1 MTSNS
6 ESKTDVFPV
15 SAVILAGGRATRM
28 GGEDKGW
35 VALAGRPLID
45 HVLERLRP
53 QVDEVL
59 INANRSQTRY
69 QALAPVI
76 SDDNNDYLGPLAGMQ
91 AGLAAA
97 RHDWVLFVPCDG
109 PALPHDLMARFRAAL
124 TPATEL
130 VVAHDGDWLQPVVA
144 LLHKS
149 LFPSLSAALA
159 EGERKIDIWFAR
171 HRMAVVSFADQPDAF
186 INLNSPAELAA
197 YEARLLNSST
207 DPRQGAT
214 AS

>member
-1 MTSNS
+1 MTSRS
-6 ESKTDVFPV
+6 ESPSSHFPV

-35 VALAGRPLID
+35 VELAGRPLIV

-53 QVDEVL
+53 QADEIL
-59 INANRSQTRY
+59 INANRSHDRY

-76 SDDNNDYLGPLAGMQ
+76 SDDNRDYLGPLAGMQ

-97 RHDWVLFVPCDG
+97 CHDWVLFVPCDG
-109 PALPHDLMARFRAAL
+109 PALPTDLMSRFRAAM
-124 TPATEL
+124 TPDTEL

-144 LLHKS
+144 LLHTS
-149 LFPSLSAALA
+149 LLPSLSAALA

-171 HRMAVVSFADQPDAF
+171 HNMAVVSFADQPDAF
-186 INLNSPAELAA
+186 INLNSPDELAA
-197 YEARLLNSST
+197 YEARLQDAT
-207 DPRQGAT
+207 GQGAT
-214 AS
+214 S

>member
-6 ESKTDVFPV
+6 EPRTDTFPV

-53 QVDEVL
+53 QVNEVL

-97 RHDWVLFVPCDG
+97 HHDWVLFVPCDG
-109 PALPHDLMARFRAAL
+109 PALPHDLMNRFRAAL
-124 TPATEL
+124 TPDTEL

-149 LFPSLSAALA
+149 LLPSLTHALA

-171 HRMAVVSFADQPDAF
+171 HKMAVVSFADQPDAF

-207 DPRQGAT
+207 DPQQGAT
-214 AS
+214 A

>member
-6 ESKTDVFPV
+6 EPRTDTFPV

-97 RHDWVLFVPCDG
+97 HHDWVLFVPCDG
-109 PALPHDLMARFRAAL
+109 PALPHDLMNRFRAAL
-124 TPATEL
+124 TPDTEL

-149 LFPSLSAALA
+149 LLPSLTHALA

-171 HRMAVVSFADQPDAF
+171 HKMAVVSFADQPDAF

-207 DPRQGAT
+207 DPQQGAT
-214 AS
+214 A

>member
-6 ESKTDVFPV
+6 EPRIDAFPV

-35 VALAGRPLID
+35 VKLAGRPLID
-45 HVLERLRP
+45 HVLDRLRP

-59 INANRSQTRY
+59 INANRSQDRY
-69 QALAPVI
+69 QALATVI
-76 SDDNNDYLGPLAGMQ
+76 SDDNPDYLGPLAGMQ

-124 TPATEL
+124 TPVTEL

-149 LFPSLSAALA
+149 QLPSLSAALA

-207 DPRQGAT
+207 DPQQGAT
-214 AS
+214 A

>member
-6 ESKTDVFPV
+6 EPRTDRFPV
-15 SAVILAGGRATRM
+15 SAVVLAGGRATRM
-28 GGEDKGW
+28 GGADKGW
-35 VALAGRPLID
+35 VELAGRPLID
-45 HVLERLRP
+45 HVLDRLRP
-53 QVDEVL
+53 QVDEIL
-59 INANRSQTRY
+59 INANRSQARY

-76 SDDNNDYLGPLAGMQ
+76 GDDNPDYLGPLAGMQ

-109 PALPHDLMARFRAAL
+109 PALPRDLMARFRAAL
-124 TPATEL
+124 TPQTEL

-149 LFPSLSAALA
+149 LLLSLSAALA

-171 HRMAVVSFADQPDAF
+171 HQMAVVSFADQPDAF
-186 INLNSPAELAA
+186 INLNSPDELAA
-197 YEARLLNSST
+197 YEARLPDSAT
-207 DPRQGAT
+207 GQGAT
-214 AS
+214 S

>member
-6 ESKTDVFPV
+6 EPRTDTFPV

-59 INANRSQTRY
+59 INANRSQARY
-69 QALAPVI
+69 QARATVI
-76 SDDNNDYLGPLAGMQ
+76 SDDNPDYLGPLAGMQ

-130 VVAHDGDWLQPVVA
+130 VVAHDGGWLQPVVA

-149 LFPSLSAALA
+149 LLPSLSAALA

-214 AS
+214 A

>member
-6 ESKTDVFPV
+6 EPRTDRFPV
-15 SAVILAGGRATRM
+15 SAVVLAGGRATRM
-28 GGEDKGW
+28 GGADKGW
-35 VALAGRPLID
+35 VELAGRPLID

-53 QVDEVL
+53 QVDEIL
-59 INANRSQTRY
+59 INANRSQARY

-76 SDDNNDYLGPLAGMQ
+76 GDDNPDYLGPLAGMQ

-109 PALPHDLMARFRAAL
+109 PALPRDLMARFRTAL

-149 LFPSLSAALA
+149 LLPSLSAALT

-171 HRMAVVSFADQPDAF
+171 HQMAVVSFADQPDAF
-186 INLNSPAELAA
+186 INLNSPDELAA
-197 YEARLLNSST
+197 YEARLPDSAT
-207 DPRQGAT
+207 GQGAT
-214 AS
+214 S

>member
-59 INANRSQTRY
+59 INANRSQDRY
-69 QALAPVI
+69 QALATVI
-76 SDDNNDYLGPLAGMQ
+76 SDDNPDYLGPLAGMQ

-109 PALPHDLMARFRAAL
+109 PALPHDLMSRFRAAL
-124 TPATEL
+124 TPDTEL

-149 LFPSLSAALA
+149 LLPSLTHALA

-171 HRMAVVSFADQPDAF
+171 HRMAVVSFAEQPDAF

>member
-1 MTSNS
+1 MTSRS
-6 ESKTDVFPV
+6 ESPSSHFPV

-35 VALAGRPLID
+35 VELAGRPLIA

-53 QVDEVL
+53 QVDEIL
-59 INANRSQTRY
+59 INANRSHDRY

-76 SDDNNDYLGPLAGMQ
+76 SDDNRDYLGPLAGMQ

-109 PALPHDLMARFRAAL
+109 PALPPDLMSRFRAAL
-124 TPATEL
+124 TPDTEL

-144 LLHKS
+144 LLHTS
-149 LFPSLSAALA
+149 LLPSLSATLA

-171 HRMAVVSFADQPDAF
+171 HKMAVVSFADQPDAF
-186 INLNSPAELAA
+186 INLNSPDELAA
-197 YEARLLNSST
+197 YEARLQDAT
-207 DPRQGAT
+207 GQGAT
-214 AS
+214 S

>member
-6 ESKTDVFPV
+6 EPRTDTFPV

-97 RHDWVLFVPCDG
+97 HHDWVLFVPCDG
-109 PALPHDLMARFRAAL
+109 PALPHDLMSRFRAAL
-124 TPATEL
+124 TPDTEL
-130 VVAHDGDWLQPVVA
+130 VVAHDGDWLQPVVT

-149 LFPSLSAALA
+149 LLPSLTLALA

-171 HRMAVVSFADQPDAF
+171 HRMAVVNFADQPDAF

-207 DPRQGAT
+207 DPQQGAT
-214 AS
+214 A

>member
-1 MTSNS
+1 MTSRS
-6 ESKTDVFPV
+6 ESPSSPFPV

-35 VALAGRPLID
+35 VELAGRPLIA

-53 QVDEVL
+53 QVDEIL
-59 INANRSQTRY
+59 INANRSHDRY

-76 SDDNNDYLGPLAGMQ
+76 SDDNRDYLGPLAGMQ

-109 PALPHDLMARFRAAL
+109 PALPTDLMSRFRAAL
-124 TPATEL
+124 TPTTEL

-144 LLHKS
+144 LLHTS
-149 LFPSLSAALA
+149 LLHSLSAALA
-159 EGERKIDIWFAR
+159 GGERKIDIWFAR
-171 HRMAVVSFADQPDAF
+171 HNMAVVSFADQPDAF
-186 INLNSPAELAA
+186 INLNSPDELAA
-197 YEARLLNSST
+197 YEARLQDAT
-207 DPRQGAT
+207 GQGAT
-214 AS
+214 S

>member
-1 MTSNS
+1 
-6 ESKTDVFPV
+6 
-15 SAVILAGGRATRM
+15 M

-45 HVLERLRP
+45 HVLARLRP

-59 INANRSQTRY
+59 INANRSQARY

-76 SDDNNDYLGPLAGMQ
+76 RDDNNDYLGPLAGMQ

-109 PALPHDLMARFRAAL
+109 PALPLDLMSRFRAAL
-124 TPATEL
+124 TQDTEL

-149 LFPSLSAALA
+149 LLPSLTAALA

-171 HRMAVVSFADQPDAF
+171 HHMAVVSFADQPDAF

-197 YEARLLNSST
+197 YEARLLAPAI
-207 DPRQGAT
+207 DPQQGVT
-214 AS
+214 P

>member
-45 HVLERLRP
+45 HVLERLCP

-97 RHDWVLFVPCDG
+97 HHDWVLFVPCDG
-109 PALPHDLMARFRAAL
+109 PALPHDLMSRFRAAL
-124 TPATEL
+124 TPDTEL

-149 LFPSLSAALA
+149 LLPSLTLALA

-171 HRMAVVSFADQPDAF
+171 HRMAVVNFADQPDAF

-207 DPRQGAT
+207 DPQQGAT
-214 AS
+214 A

>member
-6 ESKTDVFPV
+6 EPRTDRFPV
-15 SAVILAGGRATRM
+15 SAVVLAGGRATRM
-28 GGEDKGW
+28 GGADKGW
-35 VALAGRPLID
+35 VELAGRPLID
-45 HVLERLRP
+45 HVLDRLRP
-53 QVDEVL
+53 QVDEIL
-59 INANRSQTRY
+59 INANRSQARY

-76 SDDNNDYLGPLAGMQ
+76 GDDNPDYLGPLAGMQ

-109 PALPHDLMARFRAAL
+109 PALPRDLMARFRAAL
-124 TPATEL
+124 TPETEL

-149 LFPSLSAALA
+149 LLPSLSAALA

-171 HRMAVVSFADQPDAF
+171 HQMAVVSFADQPDAF
-186 INLNSPAELAA
+186 INLNSPDELAA
-197 YEARLLNSST
+197 YEARLPDAAT
-207 DPRQGAT
+207 GQGAT
-214 AS
+214 S

>member
-6 ESKTDVFPV
+6 EPRTDRFPV
-15 SAVILAGGRATRM
+15 SAVVLAGGRATRM
-28 GGEDKGW
+28 GGADKGW
-35 VALAGRPLID
+35 VELAGRPLID
-45 HVLERLRP
+45 HVLERLSP
-53 QVDEVL
+53 QVDEIL
-59 INANRSQTRY
+59 INANRSQARY

-76 SDDNNDYLGPLAGMQ
+76 GDDNPDYLGPLAGMQ

-109 PALPHDLMARFRAAL
+109 PALPRDLMARFRAVL

-149 LFPSLSAALA
+149 LLPSLSAALA

-171 HRMAVVSFADQPDAF
+171 HQMAVVSFADQPDAF
-186 INLNSPAELAA
+186 INLNSPDELAA
-197 YEARLLNSST
+197 YEARLPDSAT
-207 DPRQGAT
+207 GQGAT
-214 AS
+214 S

>member
-6 ESKTDVFPV
+6 EPRTDAFPV

-97 RHDWVLFVPCDG
+97 HHDWVLFVPCDG
-109 PALPHDLMARFRAAL
+109 PALPHDLMSRFRAAL
-124 TPATEL
+124 TPDTEL

-149 LFPSLSAALA
+149 LLPSLSAALA

-171 HRMAVVSFADQPDAF
+171 HKMAVVSFADQPDAF
-186 INLNSPAELAA
+186 INLNSPTELAA

-207 DPRQGAT
+207 DPQQGAT

>member
-59 INANRSQTRY
+59 INANRSQDRY
-69 QALAPVI
+69 QALATVI
-76 SDDNNDYLGPLAGMQ
+76 SDDNPDYLGPLAGMQ

-97 RHDWVLFVPCDG
+97 HHDWVLFVPCDG
-109 PALPHDLMARFRAAL
+109 PALPHDLMSRFRTAL
-124 TPATEL
+124 TPDTEL

-144 LLHKS
+144 LLHRS
-149 LFPSLSAALA
+149 LLPSLTHALA

-214 AS
+214 A

>member
-1 MTSNS
+1 MTSKS
-6 ESKTDVFPV
+6 DSHSDPVAV

-35 VALAGRPLID
+35 VALAGRPLIN
-45 HVLERLRP
+45 HVLARLRP

-59 INANRSQTRY
+59 INANRSQPRY

-109 PALPHDLMARFRAAL
+109 PALPLDLMSRFRAAL
-124 TPATEL
+124 TPDTEL

-149 LFPSLSAALA
+149 LLPSLTAALA

-171 HRMAVVSFADQPDAF
+171 HNMAVVSFADQPDAF

-197 YEARLLNSST
+197 YEARLLAPAI
-207 DPRQGAT
+207 DPQQGVT
-214 AS
+214 S

>member
-1 MTSNS
+1 
-6 ESKTDVFPV
+6 
-15 SAVILAGGRATRM
+15 M

-35 VALAGRPLID
+35 VELAGRPLIA

-53 QVDEVL
+53 QVDEIL
-59 INANRSQTRY
+59 INANRSHDRY

-76 SDDNNDYLGPLAGMQ
+76 SDDNRDYLGPLAGMQ

-109 PALPHDLMARFRAAL
+109 PALPLDLMSRFRAAL
-124 TPATEL
+124 TPDTEL

-144 LLHKS
+144 LLHTS
-149 LFPSLSAALA
+149 LLPSLSAALA

-171 HRMAVVSFADQPDAF
+171 HNMAVVSFADQPDAF
-186 INLNSPAELAA
+186 INLNSPDELAA
-197 YEARLLNSST
+197 YEARLQDAT
-207 DPRQGAT
+207 GQGAT
-214 AS
+214 S

>member
-6 ESKTDVFPV
+6 EPRTDTFPV

-109 PALPHDLMARFRAAL
+109 PALPHDLMSRLRAAL
-124 TPATEL
+124 TPDTEL

-149 LFPSLSAALA
+149 LLPSLTHALA

-171 HRMAVVSFADQPDAF
+171 HRMAVVSFAEQPDAF

>member
-6 ESKTDVFPV
+6 EPRTDTFPV

-76 SDDNNDYLGPLAGMQ
+76 NDDNNDYLGPLAGMQ

-97 RHDWVLFVPCDG
+97 HHDWVLFVPCDG
-109 PALPHDLMARFRAAL
+109 PALPHDLMSRFRAAL
-124 TPATEL
+124 TPDTEL

-149 LFPSLSAALA
+149 LLPSLTHALA

-171 HRMAVVSFADQPDAF
+171 HKMAVVSFADQPDAF

-207 DPRQGAT
+207 DPQQGAT